1 MLHRGFA
8 KDWTYLTKCQGS
20 HELCQKTRRLQHA
33 RREGSNLSVVEAI
46 KHGAEV
52 LYGALLPILKHYAAV
67 DLASNN
73 AFDLNMTDWI
83 AYLSAT
89 DCFDDDENSP
99 NSHRSTPRSFDN
111 VK

>member
-1 MLHRGFA
+1 MFPFPFA
-8 KDWTYLTKCQGS
+8 GS
-20 HELCQKTRRLQHA
+20 
-33 RREGSNLSVVEAI
+33 SSVIEAI

-83 AYLSAT
+83 AYLRAT

-99 NSHRSTPRSFDN
+99 ERAHEGDSFRERISTYGTRLYVREARRIQSVGRRFRATE
-111 VK
+111 VR